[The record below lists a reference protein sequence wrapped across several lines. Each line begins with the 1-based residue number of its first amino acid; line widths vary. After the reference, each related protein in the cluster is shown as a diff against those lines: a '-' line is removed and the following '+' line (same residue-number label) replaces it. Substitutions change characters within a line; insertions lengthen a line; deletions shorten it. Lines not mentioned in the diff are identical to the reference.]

1 MFKVAVAVLL
11 VTMVVL
17 AGVIA
22 AQIES
27 TPKALAHAQGGQVK
41 IRSEGAHYYPRVTI
55 NGTPVRLMADTG
67 ATLVTLSTED
77 ARKVGIDP
85 RSLQVTHT
93 IRTGNGSVRRA
104 LITLS
109 EITIEGI
116 VLRDVP
122 AACCGSLSLLG
133 MSALGRFNFT
143 MNNGLMVLS
152 PKS

>member
-67 ATLVTLSTED
+67 QGLLPSQQKTRGRLVL
-77 ARKVGIDP
+77 I
-85 RSLQVTHT
+85 RSLCNSQ
-93 IRTGNGSVRRA
+93 VRR
-104 LITLS
+104 IPRMDQGQS
-109 EITIEGI
+109 H
-116 VLRDVP
+116 R
-122 AACCGSLSLLG
+122 
-133 MSALGRFNFT
+133 
-143 MNNGLMVLS
+143 
-152 PKS
+152 